1 MNLYIDPGTGSML
14 FTILLGI
21 IGVLRYFCKSLWLKL
36 KVCFGIKKQQDEDDA
51 TMPLVIFS
59 DDKRYWPVF
68 EPVCRELN
76 TRGFDIVY
84 YTSSEDDP
92 ALQNLYPH
100 VKASYIGRGNQ
111 CFAKL
116 NFLKA
121 TILMSTTP
129 GLDVYQWKRSRDVR
143 YYVHLPHA
151 ASDLSMY
158 RMFGIDYYDAI
169 LISGAYQ
176 EEQVRD
182 MEALR
187 GLPPKEITMVGVP
200 YMDEMWKRLQTVS
213 KRKNDRLTVLLAPSW
228 GKSSILQKYGKE
240 FINKLL
246 NTGYRIIIRPHPQ
259 SFISEKQ
266 LMDKLMDEFPNTENL
281 KWNRDVDNFAVLNE
295 ADILISDFSGVMFDF
310 ALVFDKPII
319 YTNNGF
325 DVSPYDAW
333 WLKSP
338 IWTFSVLP
346 KIGEELRADNL
357 EKIKEVID
365 ECLRNE
371 KYSTGRAL
379 AREEAWAYRGESAV
393 RVADYIIGKYKDLR
407 KASEG
412 ESR

>member
-1 MNLYIDPGTGSML
+1 MKLYIDPGTGSML
-14 FTILLGI
+14 FTILLGV
-21 IGVLRYFCKSLWLKL
+21 IGVMRYFCKSIWMKL
-36 KVCFGIKKQQDEDDA
+36 KVYFGIKKQQDEDE
-51 TMPLVIFS
+51 TIIPFVIFS

-76 TRGFDIVY
+76 ACGFHVVY

-92 ALQNLYPH
+92 ALQNVYPN
-100 VKASYIGRGNQ
+100 VKASYIGKGNK

-121 TILMSTTP
+121 TMLMSTTP
-129 GLDVYQWKRSRDVR
+129 GLDVYQWKRSRDVQ

-169 LISGAYQ
+169 LTSGMYQ
-176 EEQVRD
+176 EEQVRE

-187 GLPPKEITMVGVP
+187 ELPPKEIVMVGVP
-200 YMDEMWKRLQTVS
+200 YMDEMLKRLQTIP

-240 FINKLL
+240 FINKLI

-259 SFISEKQ
+259 SFVSEKQ
-266 LMDKLMDEFPNTENL
+266 LMDKLMDEFPNSEKL

-310 ALVFDKPII
+310 AMVFDKPII

-325 DVSPYDAW
+325 DASPYDAW

-346 KIGEELRADNL
+346 KLGEELKADNID
-357 EKIKEVID
+357 KIKDVID
-365 ECLRNE
+365 ECLGND
-371 KYSTGRAL
+371 KYSKGRAL
-379 AREEAWAYRGESAV
+379 AREEAWAYPGESAA
-393 RVADYIIGKYKDLR
+393 RVAEYIVRKYEDLLNSR
-407 KASEG
+407 KE
-412 ESR
+412 EIK

>member
-14 FTILLGI
+14 FTILLGV
-21 IGVLRYFCKSLWLKL
+21 IGVMRYFCKSLWMKL
-36 KVCFGIKKQQDEDDA
+36 KVYFGIKKQQDEDE
-51 TMPLVIFS
+51 TIIPFVIFS

-76 TRGFDIVY
+76 ARGFHVVY

-92 ALQNLYPH
+92 ALQNVYPN
-100 VKASYIGRGNQ
+100 VKASYIGKGNK

-129 GLDVYQWKRSRDVR
+129 GLEVYQWKRSRDVQ

-151 ASDLSMY
+151 ASDLSLY
-158 RMFGIDYYDAI
+158 RMFGIDYYDTI

-176 EEQVRD
+176 EEQVRE

-187 GLPPKEITMVGVP
+187 ELPPKEIVMVGVP
-200 YMDEMWKRLQTVS
+200 YMDEMLKRLQTTS
-213 KRKNDRLTVLLAPSW
+213 KIKRDRLTILLAPSW
-228 GKSSILQKYGKE
+228 GKSSILQKYGKGV
-240 FINKLL
+240 INKLL
-246 NTGYRIIIRPHPQ
+246 DTGYRIIIRPHPQ

-266 LMDKLMDEFPNTENL
+266 LMDKLMDEFPNSENL
-281 KWNRDVDNFAVLNE
+281 QWNRDVDNFSVLNE

-319 YTNNGF
+319 YANNGF

-338 IWTFSVLP
+338 IWTFSVLA
-346 KIGEELRADNL
+346 KLGEELKEDNL
-357 EKIKEVID
+357 DKIKYVID
-365 ECLRNE
+365 ECLNNE
-371 KYSTGRAL
+371 KYSRGRAL
-379 AREEAWAYRGESAV
+379 AREEAWAYREESAV
-393 RVADYIIGKYKDLR
+393 RVAKYIIGKYKDLLKVR
-407 KASEG
+407 RE